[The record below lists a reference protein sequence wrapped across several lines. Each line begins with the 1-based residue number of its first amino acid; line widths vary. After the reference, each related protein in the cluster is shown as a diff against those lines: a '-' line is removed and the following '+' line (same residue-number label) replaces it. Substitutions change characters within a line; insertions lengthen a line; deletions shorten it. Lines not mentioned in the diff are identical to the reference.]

1 MSKYIV
7 IREQESGAEVKRMD
21 VSEKSE
27 RAVDR
32 IEMGVLRQTDL
43 DRYTVGGEES

>member
-1 MSKYIV
+1 MKKYIV
-7 IREQESGAEVKRMD
+7 IREQESGDEVERMD

-27 RAVDR
+27 RAIDR

-43 DRYTVGGEES
+43 DRFTVGVEES